1 MLELHTMY
9 AWENKNSR
17 SVSTTLTMPEKTDP
31 YRTSETYS
39 VITPATKDNIQPGT
53 EKSKTRFQLD
63 DVDDTMSER
72 RIQALQDQ
80 NEALKQA
87 NDLLE
92 QQFKL
97 TDKDA
102 VRTEDIKKLQG
113 IF

>member
-1 MLELHTMY
+1 MRGKIKIAGVYPLRLQCQ
-9 AWENKNSR
+9 KK
-17 SVSTTLTMPEKTDP
+17 LT
-31 YRTSETYS
+31 RTERPETYS

-102 VRTEDIKKLQG
+102 VRTEDIKKLQE
-113 IF
+113 IS

>member
-1 MLELHTMY
+1 
-9 AWENKNSR
+9 
-17 SVSTTLTMPEKTDP
+17 
-31 YRTSETYS
+31 
-39 VITPATKDNIQPGT
+39 
-53 EKSKTRFQLD
+53 
-63 DVDDTMSER
+63 MSER

-102 VRTEDIKKLQG
+102 VRTEDIKKVARNILKEYGSKYSSEILKETCLNSISISVVLAKWMDRLLQKLQPAWAKVFWKSQCRK
-113 IF
+113 IQN

>member
-1 MLELHTMY
+1 
-9 AWENKNSR
+9 
-17 SVSTTLTMPEKTDP
+17 
-31 YRTSETYS
+31 
-39 VITPATKDNIQPGT
+39 
-53 EKSKTRFQLD
+53 
-63 DVDDTMSER
+63 MSER

-102 VRTEDIKKLQG
+102 VRTEDIKKLQE
-113 IF
+113 ISWKNMAVNIQVKYWKKPV